1 MSLQVAAHQVEG
13 YRVNT
18 PVYEG
23 PLDLLLQLIE
33 RAELDIT
40 TLALAQVTDQYLEHM
55 RRMQEENAEGQNAA
69 EVSGFLVIAARLLQ
83 IKSAALLPRPTLE
96 LDPSEAEE
104 DPGEALARQLILYKR
119 FKELAGTL
127 NQREEAGLRTYL
139 RVTPPVIKVEA
150 KLDLDGVTTTD
161 LIQAAREIFFS
172 KPDLPSLS
180 RVVTAPRVTIRE
192 KIHIIIDSLKR
203 LPKGH
208 FMNFLKRRGD
218 RLEAIVTFLAML
230 ELIKRRV
237 VEVSQPD
244 LFGDIEVVSTGEW
257 DEKEENPLEF
267 IE

>member
-1 MSLQVAAHQVEG
+1 MSLQIAAHQVEG

-33 RAELDIT
+33 HAELDIT
-40 TLALAQVTDQYLEHM
+40 TLALAQVTDQYLAHL
-55 RRMQEENAEGQNAA
+55 RMMQAENSEGHNAA

-83 IKSAALLPRPTLE
+83 IKSAALLPRPS
-96 LDPSEAEE
+96 LDATSDEEEE

-119 FKELAGTL
+119 FKELAGVL
-127 NQREEAGLRTYL
+127 NQREDAGLRAYL
-139 RVTPPVIKVEA
+139 RVAPPAVKVEA
-150 KLDLDGVTTTD
+150 RLDLDNVSLID
-161 LIQAAREIFFS
+161 LIQAARTIFFS
-172 KPDLPSLS
+172 KPDLPALS
-180 RVVTAPRVTIRE
+180 RVVAAPRVTIRE
-192 KIHIIIDSLKR
+192 KIQIILNALRR
-203 LPKGH
+203 LPSSRFKS
-208 FMNFLKRRGD
+208 FLRQHGD

-244 LFGDIEVVSTGEW
+244 IFGEIEVVSTGEW
-257 DEKEENPLEF
+257 DEVEDNPLEF